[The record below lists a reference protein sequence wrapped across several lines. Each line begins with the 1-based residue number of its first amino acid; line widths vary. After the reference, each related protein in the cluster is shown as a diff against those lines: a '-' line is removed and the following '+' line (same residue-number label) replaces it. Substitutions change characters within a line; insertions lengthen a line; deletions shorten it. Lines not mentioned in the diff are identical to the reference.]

1 MSAAEMAVAA
11 MPGRPMLRTARVI
24 ASLAPVTS
32 NVSRPASTGPSISV
46 PTAAAAP
53 AA

>member
-1 MSAAEMAVAA
+1 
-11 MPGRPMLRTARVI
+11 MLRTARVI

-32 NVSRPASTGPSISV
+32 SASQPVSTGASTSFTTLP
-46 PTAAAAP
+46 AAP

>member
-24 ASLAPVTS
+24 ASLAPGTS
-32 NVSRPASTGPSISV
+32 SASQPVSTGASSSV
-46 PTAAAAP
+46 TAFAAAA